1 MTGAAWA
8 TLIVTFGI
16 AIISPGPDVFMLLRL
31 GVRDRRA
38 AVLAALGIMV
48 GNTIWTVASVA
59 GLAALLQALPGLL
72 PTLQVLGSAVLI
84 WIGVQSIRGG
94 VQAFRDRGLTDPE
107 LAIGVTKHPV
117 RLGLVTN
124 LSNPKAL
131 LFFTALFSQILPADA
146 LLIERAM
153 IVVVLTAVGVVW
165 FVSFA
170 LLTSSRGFQRWFG
183 RATPYIDIV
192 AGAVFILVA
201 AAILVEALPAFF

>member
-107 LAIGVTKHPV
+107 LAIGVTKRPV

>member
-1 MTGAAWA
+1 
-8 TLIVTFGI
+8 
-16 AIISPGPDVFMLLRL
+16 
-31 GVRDRRA
+31 
-38 AVLAALGIMV
+38 MV

-107 LAIGVTKHPV
+107 LAIGVTKRPV